1 MGRRRQQHLAV
12 SDSTE
17 QLLNSIGRFQV
28 MTPTLSMQTAR
39 LVRRWLDWEGGPD
52 AAPPGVKR
60 AGMRAKRRMVEC
72 NLRLV
77 VHIASSRKSKHPS
90 ITLDDLIQEG
100 TTGLIRAVEL
110 FDPSR
115 GYQFSTYAFNW
126 IRQAISRYIANADTI
141 RIPVNLQEDMRKID
155 AEVMRMHQ
163 AGEKI
168 TDAKLNDR
176 LDLSSSTLTRAR
188 RAAHCRNLFSLND
201 KPAQLDSN
209 RSELGDLIG
218 GEDARRDQEHLE
230 DDLAL
235 EQLRVFIESLPERD
249 QMIVRRNF
257 LEGASLKAISQEMGI
272 SHQAVSLHLKS
283 AVARLKRLAG
293 TDADDSE
300 QRTTG
305 PGLYQ
310 LPLDLD

>member
-1 MGRRRQQHLAV
+1 V
-12 SDSTE
+12 PDSTE

-28 MTPTLSMQTAR
+28 MTPNLSMRTAR
-39 LVRRWLDWEGGPD
+39 LIRRWLDWEGGPD

-77 VHIASSRKSKHPS
+77 VHIASSRKLTHPA

-100 TTGLIRAVEL
+100 TFGLIRAVEL

-176 LDLSSSTLTRAR
+176 LELSGSTLSRAR
-188 RAAHCRNLFSLND
+188 RAAHCRSLISLD

-209 RSELGDLIG
+209 RSALGDLIG
-218 GEDARRDQEHLE
+218 GEDARRGQEHLE

-235 EQLRVFIESLPERD
+235 EQILVFIETLPERD
-249 QMIVRRNF
+249 QMIVRRSF

-272 SHQAVSLHLKS
+272 SHQAVSLRLKS
-283 AVARLKRLAG
+283 AVAQLKRLAG

-300 QRTTG
+300 QRRKE

>member
-1 MGRRRQQHLAV
+1 M

-77 VHIASSRKSKHPS
+77 VHIAGSRKPSNPS

-155 AEVMRMHQ
+155 AEVMRMIQ

-168 TDAKLNDR
+168 TDEGLHDR
-176 LDLSSSTLTRAR
+176 LDLTGTTLTRAR
-188 RAAHCRNLFSLND
+188 RAAHCRHLVSLND
-201 KPAQLDSN
+201 RPAHLDGN
-209 RSELGDLIG
+209 RSELVDLIG
-218 GEDARRDQEHLE
+218 GDDALREQESIE

-235 EQLRVFIESLPERD
+235 QQLRAFIQTLPERD
-249 QMIVRRNF
+249 QLIVQRS
-257 LEGASLKAISQEMGI
+257 LVDGVSLKAIGQELGI
-272 SHQAVSLHLKS
+272 SHQAVSLRLKIS
-283 AVARLKRLAG
+283 VAELKRLVRADTDFEGTPTQAG
-293 TDADDSE
+293 
-300 QRTTG
+300 
-305 PGLYQ
+305 LFQ